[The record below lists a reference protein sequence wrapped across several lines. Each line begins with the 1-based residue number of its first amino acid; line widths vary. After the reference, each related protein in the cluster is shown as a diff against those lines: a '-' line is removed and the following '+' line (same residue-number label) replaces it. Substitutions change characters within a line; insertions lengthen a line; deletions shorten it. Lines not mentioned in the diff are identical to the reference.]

1 MVLLTFFV
9 LELLLGA
16 AELLLGLLELLL
28 QSTDLRSQCDRG
40 QQRNVQPI
48 LT

>member
-16 AELLLGLLELLL
+16 AELLLGPLEVLL
-28 QSTDLRSQCDRG
+28 QYGDLRSQCGGR
-40 QQRNVQPI
+40 QQ
-48 LT
+48 